1 VVLGC
6 FVDHLIYL
14 TTSST
19 DCDNTMLL
27 LSNVQKINVNNV
39 IFFISLFF
47 NFSKTL
53 LSLTLIYL
61 LLEEPDELLEE
72 LLEVD
77 LVELLGADLL
87 KLEFEEEEELL

>member
-1 VVLGC
+1 
-6 FVDHLIYL
+6 
-14 TTSST
+14 
-19 DCDNTMLL
+19 MLL

>member
-1 VVLGC
+1 
-6 FVDHLIYL
+6 
-14 TTSST
+14 
-19 DCDNTMLL
+19 
-27 LSNVQKINVNNV
+27 
-39 IFFISLFF
+39 
-47 NFSKTL
+47 